1 MCNEKDERLFKIL
14 QPVLYVLHHYT
25 QGSEWNCVVSPSLI
39 VLRFGIL
46 KFWKLCCN
54 SSYCCNTKFL
64 LCAIIQY
71 SKYVNMQWL
80 RRLMDSKYINRELA
94 EGISRGYFR
103 DKQDKTVILSNSH
116 IILLHGTT
124 LWEMSDSLIIKIINE
139 SCLAWV
145 IMFMLQ
151 WPWPLSTKAYN

>member
-1 MCNEKDERLFKIL
+1 MNEIL
-14 QPVLYVLHHYT
+14 WPALIWYFSGL
-25 QGSEWNCVVSPSLI
+25 EFWIFENCVVTDHT
-39 VLRFGIL
+39 VVTQGFCVG
-46 KFWKLCCN
+46 
-54 SSYCCNTKFL
+54 
-64 LCAIIQY
+64 AIIQY
-71 SKYVNMQWL
+71 CKHINIQWL
-80 RRLMDSKYINRELA
+80 SRLMDAKYINRELM
-94 EGISRGYFR
+94 ENISRGYFR